1 MGKQT
6 HQRPTQKAIRN
17 IRTVSRK
24 SLNKKINKHTE
35 NSSRIYGAIIINLD
49 NNAPRCGA
57 KLAVP
62 SGKKTT
68 TECITKFLRYN
79 VSFSP
84 HNNAQVFH
92 TSYRN
97 DLVLTRREL
106 TSGKFAL
113 DAPQLTATR
122 SNPIQPVCLWSHDL
136 KCLQCWSHDQC
147 VYTVLALG
155 PCAWQNIRGV
165 RGRMTVLWFRLVMT
179 SSTKLQSQERTAK
192 QSFEEETS
200 GMRE

>member
-1 MGKQT
+1 MIEGKPSIFLGTLGSNTKLGQTRNSAIMGKQT

-122 SNPIQPVCLWSHDL
+122 SNPIQPVCPWSHDL
-136 KCLQCWSHDQC
+136 KCLQC
-147 VYTVLALG
+147 
-155 PCAWQNIRGV
+155 
-165 RGRMTVLWFRLVMT
+165 
-179 SSTKLQSQERTAK
+179 
-192 QSFEEETS
+192 
-200 GMRE
+200 